1 MTNVPLQQ
9 AMLLMGE
16 AVHVWV
22 QRVYGESILPTK
34 LFCDSKTIKNKSTF
48 EKKKRRQHLCSIIEF
63 LKCLK
68 LLTVLNKH

>member
-1 MTNVPLQQ
+1 
-9 AMLLMGE
+9 MGE

-48 EKKKRRQHLCSIIEF
+48 EKKKEGNIYVQL
-63 LKCLK
+63 
-68 LLTVLNKH
+68 